1 MKSWRHTAF
10 TTYLSGFNPYRLLL
24 LLQCF
29 VSIEWSGSRLA
40 LIRSL
45 FLLSSKLRGFRNILR
60 VDLVTRGSRRDW
72 RGSRG
77 NEQCVHIF
85 LFYFSYRFK
94 QPHRRALWVL
104 NTYCTSIGVR
114 FDISETI
121 FRWHFMTQL
130 MNVRLQAS
138 YYHVLNLL
146 DKLFMICLS

>member
-1 MKSWRHTAF
+1 M
-10 TTYLSGFNPYRLLL
+10 
-24 LLQCF
+24 
-29 VSIEWSGSRLA
+29 
-40 LIRSL
+40 SL
-45 FLLSSKLRGFRNILR
+45 GLGWIHSFP
-60 VDLVTRGSRRDW
+60 VRDW

-121 FRWHFMTQL
+121 FRWHFVTQL